1 MKNKRPDGPD
11 AAEELLGR
19 GVASVVRVIE
29 KAAKWPRRGKR
40 AVVIAGDLVLG
51 LVAVWAAF
59 SLRLERFVA
68 IDRPV
73 LVFAACMLGAWFL
86 VATLRRTYF
95 TIFRYAGRGAIIALA
110 AAMFFAAIP
119 LVIGFTLIT
128 YPDVPRTL
136 PVLAPLLF
144 LILMT
149 LARIIGRY
157 ALVDLVHTV
166 GSANEQRRL
175 IIFGAGNEGRQIASS
190 LSTEANMKLVGMVDD
205 DPGKARLRLDGIA
218 VSPADALE
226 HLIKARRATDVVLAL
241 GDAPFARQRKIIRRL
256 ADFDV
261 NVATV
266 PKMRQVVEGR
276 ISIDAMRP
284 LQIEDLLGRVPVA
297 PDPDLLREVV
307 AQKRVVVTGAGGSI
321 GSELCRQLCRFGAR
335 EIVLVEMNEFALF
348 SIHQELTESIS
359 DLAPSD
365 RPVLVPKLCNVANEN
380 AVRRLFAEAHIDVVF
395 HAAAYKHVPLVE
407 ANVIAGAYNNIVG
420 TLHLASAAEEAG
432 VDRFILISSDKAVR
446 PPNVM
451 GATKRVCEMI
461 LQSRARQGSDTIF
474 TMVRF
479 GNVLGSSGSVVP
491 TFRRQIEEGGP
502 ITLTHRDVTRF
513 FMTIPEAAQLVMQS
527 GGMAEGGDV
536 FVLDM
541 GEPVKIRE
549 LARTMVLLA
558 GRTVRDDRNPDGE
571 IAIVETGLR
580 PGEKLYEELL
590 IGENPI
596 ATRHPS
602 IMRASETCPDD
613 IALRRFRSLLEEAV
627 DRNDPDLCVAAIREL
642 VPTLHSMPGQDS
654 PAAPARRAGS

>member
-1 MKNKRPDGPD
+1 MTDKRPDGPD
-11 AAEELLGR
+11 ATEALLGR
-19 GVASVVRVIE
+19 GVASFVRSIE
-29 KAAKWPRRGKR
+29 KVARWPRRGKR
-40 AVVIAGDLVLG
+40 AFVIAGDSVLG
-51 LVAVWAAF
+51 FVAVWAAF

-73 LVFAACMLGAWFL
+73 LVFAACMLGSWF
-86 VATLRRTYF
+86 VMATWRRTYF
-95 TIFRYAGRGAIIALA
+95 TIFRYAGRGAIIALT
-110 AAMFFAAIP
+110 AAMLFAAVP
-119 LVIGFTLIT
+119 LVIGFTFIT

-144 LILMT
+144 LLLMT
-149 LARIIGRY
+149 LARIVGRY
-157 ALVDLVHTV
+157 ALVDLVHNV
-166 GSANEQRRL
+166 GRANEQRRL

-205 DPGKARLRLDGIA
+205 DPDKARLRLDGIA
-218 VSPADALE
+218 VSPSDALE
-226 HLIKARRATDVVLAL
+226 HLIETRRATDVVLAL
-241 GDAPFARQRKIIRRL
+241 GDAPFARQRKVIRRL

-261 NVATV
+261 NVAAV

-276 ISIDAMRP
+276 ISIDAVRP

-307 AQKRVVVTGAGGSI
+307 AQKRVMVTGAGGSI

-335 EIVLVEMNEFALF
+335 EIVLVEMSEFALF
-348 SIHQELTESIS
+348 SIHQELSASVSE
-359 DLAPSD
+359 LAPSD
-365 RPVLVPKLCNVANEN
+365 APVLVPKLCNVANED
-380 AVRRLFAEAHIDVVF
+380 AVQRLFAETRIDVVF

-407 ANVIAGAYNNIVG
+407 ANVIAGAYNNIAS
-420 TLHLASAAEEAG
+420 TTYLATAAEEAG
-432 VDRFILISSDKAVR
+432 VDRFILVSSDKAVR

-461 LQSRARQGSDTIF
+461 LQSRARRGSETIF

-502 ITLTHRDVTRF
+502 VTLTHRDVTRF

-549 LARTMVLLA
+549 LARTMILLA
-558 GRTVRDDRNPDGE
+558 GRTVRDERNPDGE

-602 IMRASETCPDD
+602 IMRARENCPDD
-613 IALRRFRSLLEEAV
+613 IALQRFRSLLAEAV
-627 DRNDPDLCVAAIREL
+627 DGNDPDLCVKAIREL
-642 VPTLHSMPGQDS
+642 VPTLHAASEQDRS
-654 PAAPARRAGS
+654 PTPQRKTGS